1 MRLHEY
7 QAKEVL
13 ASAGVAVPR
22 GRVART
28 ADEAADAAEEMGGR
42 VVVKAQVHAGGR
54 GKAGGVKLVAT
65 ASEARDAA
73 AAMLGSTLVTH
84 QTGPAGV
91 PVDAVLVE
99 EAIDVAR
106 EIYAAIVIDGS
117 EGGAVVMASAAGGM
131 DIEEVA
137 EATPEKIVRAA
148 VDPVLGFMPYQG
160 RALAHGMEAGP
171 KLVRPIAGMLE
182 RLYSVFTDNDCSLVE
197 VNPLVVTADGA
208 VLAADAKVEIDD
220 DALFRRPSLLEMRDP
235 GQEDPL
241 EAQARS
247 YGVSYV
253 KLDGAVGCLVNG
265 AGLAMATMDVTHAAG
280 AEPANFLDVGG
291 SADEK
296 KIAQAVGII
305 LSDPNVETVLINVF
319 GGILRCDIVS
329 QGVLAAAE
337 AAPGAMPP
345 MVVRMQGTNAE
356 EGRALLSESALDV
369 TLVEDMAQ
377 AADALRARGE

>member
-1 MRLHEY
+1 
-7 QAKEVL
+7 
-13 ASAGVAVPR
+13 
-22 GRVART
+22 
-28 ADEAADAAEEMGGR
+28 
-42 VVVKAQVHAGGR
+42 
-54 GKAGGVKLVAT
+54 
-65 ASEARDAA
+65 
-73 AAMLGSTLVTH
+73 MLGSTLVTH

-99 EAIDVAR
+99 EAIDVAK
-106 EIYAAIVIDGS
+106 EVYAAIVIDGS
-117 EGGAVVMASAAGGM
+117 EGGAVVMVSAAGGM

-137 EATPEKIVRAA
+137 DSTPEKIVRAA
-148 VDPVLGFMPYQG
+148 VDPVLGLMPYQG
-160 RALAHGMEAGP
+160 RALALGLGVDP
-171 KLVRPIAGMLE
+171 RLVRPIAGMLE
-182 RLYSVFTDNDCSLVE
+182 RLYAVFTGNDCSLVE

-208 VLAADAKVEIDD
+208 VLAADAKLEIDD
-220 DALFRRPSLLEMRDP
+220 DALFRRPNLLEMRDV

-247 YGVSYV
+247 LGINYV
-253 KLDGAVGCLVNG
+253 KLDGGVGCLVNG

-280 AEPANFLDVGG
+280 AAPANFLDVGG
-291 SADEK
+291 SADEN

-356 EGRALLSESALDV
+356 EGRALLAESGLTV
-369 TLVEDMAQ
+369 TLVDDMAQ
-377 AADALRARGE
+377 AADALQAGGG

>member
-22 GRVART
+22 GRAART
-28 ADEAADAAEEMGGR
+28 PAEAADAAGELGGR

-73 AAMLGSTLVTH
+73 AAMLCSTLVTP

-99 EAIDVAR
+99 EALDIAD

-117 EGGAVVMASAAGGM
+117 EGGAVAMASAAGGM

-137 EATPEKIVRAA
+137 ERTPEKIVRAA
-148 VDPVLGFMPYQG
+148 VDPVLGLMPYQG
-160 RALAHGMEAGP
+160 RTLAQGIGAGP

-182 RLYSVFTDNDCSLVE
+182 RLYAVFTANDCSLVE

-208 VLAADAKVEIDD
+208 VLAADAKLEIDD
-220 DALFRRPSLLEMRDP
+220 DALFRRPDLLQMRDP

-247 YGVSYV
+247 YGISYV

-265 AGLAMATMDVTHAAG
+265 AGLAMATMDVIHAAG
-280 AEPANFLDVGG
+280 AAPANFLDVGG
-291 SADEK
+291 SADEN

-356 EGRALLSESALDV
+356 EGRALLAESGLTV
-369 TLVEDMAQ
+369 TLVDDMAQ
-377 AADALRARGE
+377 AADALQAGGG

>member
-22 GRVART
+22 GKVART
-28 ADEAADAAEEMGGR
+28 PDEAAEAAEELGGR

-54 GKAGGVKLVAT
+54 GKAGGVKLVAS

-99 EAIDVAR
+99 EAIDVAK
-106 EIYAAIVIDGS
+106 EVYAAIVIDGS
-117 EGGAVVMASAAGGM
+117 EGGAVVMVSAAGGM

-137 EATPEKIVRAA
+137 DSTPEKIVRAA
-148 VDPVLGFMPYQG
+148 VDPVLGLMPYQG
-160 RALAHGMEAGP
+160 RALALGLGVDP
-171 KLVRPIAGMLE
+171 RLVRPIAGILE
-182 RLYSVFTDNDCSLVE
+182 RLYAVFTGNDCSLVE

-208 VLAADAKVEIDD
+208 VLAADAKLEIDD
-220 DALFRRPSLLEMRDP
+220 DALFRRPNLLEMRDV

-247 YGVSYV
+247 LGINYV
-253 KLDGAVGCLVNG
+253 KLDGGVGCLVNG

-280 AEPANFLDVGG
+280 AAPANFLDVGG
-291 SADEK
+291 SADEN

-305 LSDPNVETVLINVF
+305 LMDPNVETVLINVF

-356 EGRALLSESALDV
+356 EGRALLAESGLTV
-369 TLVEDMAQ
+369 TLVDDMAQ
-377 AADALRARGE
+377 AADALQAGGG